1 MVVPVADTK
10 VTVAAIQHQWTMV
23 TTTVT
28 TTVTVLGM
36 TMIAEITGRQW
47 RSEGLQRA
55 ARAEAAATEP
65 FERGKGRE
73 GREN

>member
-1 MVVPVADTK
+1 M
-10 VTVAAIQHQWTMV
+10 
-23 TTTVT
+23 T

-36 TMIAEITGRQW
+36 AMIAEITGRQW
-47 RSEGLQRA
+47 RIEGLQRA

-65 FERGKGRE
+65 FECCKGGE